1 MHGEIK
7 MFKELKRKCIHLIG
21 LLIPI
26 CYYFFR
32 EEDKFIAVII
42 LFTLTAIY
50 FSIEL
55 LRLTNK
61 KAQKYFLT
69 HFSSFL
75 RTHEKQHI
83 TGTAYYLLSAFLS
96 VLFFEKELAIACLS
110 FLVLGDMFAAL
121 IGKKFGH
128 TKIWANKSMEGSLA
142 CFAACLV
149 IGLFV
154 AWLFPAHLTLQ
165 IVVIGALAATIVELL
180 PLGIDDNLTIPL
192 ISGLVMQSLTE
203 IHVAF

>member
-1 MHGEIK
+1 ML
-7 MFKELKRKCIHLIG
+7 KEHKRKIIHLIG

-42 LFTLTAIY
+42 LFSLTTIY
-50 FSIEL
+50 FFLEL

-61 KAQKYFLT
+61 KVQRLFLT
-69 HFSSFL
+69 RFSSLL
-75 RTHEKQHI
+75 RTHEKQKI
-83 TGTAYYLLSAFLS
+83 TGTGYYLLSSLLS

-110 FLVLGDMFAAL
+110 FLILGDMFAAI
-121 IGKKFGH
+121 IGTRFGR
-128 TKIWANKSMEGSLA
+128 TKIFANKSLEGSLA
-142 CFAACLV
+142 CFVVCLV

-154 AWLFPAHLTLQ
+154 AWLFPAHLNPK
-165 IVVIGALAATIVELL
+165 IVAIGALTATIVELL

-192 ISGLVMQSLTE
+192 ISGLVMQILIS
-203 IHVAF
+203 VAF

>member
-1 MHGEIK
+1 
-7 MFKELKRKCIHLIG
+7 MFRELKRKGIHFIG

-32 EEDKFIAVII
+32 EEDKFIAVTI
-42 LFTLTAIY
+42 LFALTAIY
-50 FSIEL
+50 FAIEL

-61 KAQKYFLT
+61 QAQNYFLT

-110 FLVLGDMFAAL
+110 FLVLGDMLAAL
-121 IGKKFGH
+121 VGKKFGH
-128 TKIWANKSMEGSLA
+128 TKILANKSLEGSLS

-154 AWLFPAHLTLQ
+154 AWLFPAHLTPQ
-165 IVVIGALAATIVELL
+165 VVVIGALTATIVELL
-180 PLGIDDNLTIPL
+180 SLWIDDNLTIPL
-192 ISGLVMQSLTE
+192 ISGLVMEVLINVT
-203 IHVAF
+203 F